1 VTDASLEEQRGR
13 ELRFL
18 LPLTQARPTV
28 LARLFQQLE
37 LQKVVLGVASYG
49 LTACSMEEIF
59 VRLTEKDVMEK
70 AEGNKLVWVYICTQ
84 FRVYFR
90 TGQRIFQ
97 YMPWEWG
104 LRMRLVFTHVY
115 TFDTCYMYMYVY
127 MYYTIPLIIVQ
138 SPLMRLCRSHPS
150 APPAPVPWPV

>member
-1 VTDASLEEQRGR
+1 MYYCANIFLTQGHVTDASLEEQRGR

-37 LQKVVLGVASYG
+37 LQKVALGVASYG

-70 AEGNKLVWVYICTQ
+70 GEGRDLK
-84 FRVYFR
+84 
-90 TGQRIFQ
+90 
-97 YMPWEWG
+97 WG
-104 LRMRLVFTHVY
+104 L
-115 TFDTCYMYMYVY
+115 
-127 MYYTIPLIIVQ
+127 
-138 SPLMRLCRSHPS
+138 
-150 APPAPVPWPV
+150 